1 MGFIAWIVLGVVA
14 GFIASK
20 LVNKQGEGFIVDLIL
35 GVIGSVVGG
44 FLFNAVGIPATT
56 GFNIYSMIVAVIGAI
71 VVLWVYHAVV
81 GRRSTL

>member
-1 MGFIAWIVLGVVA
+1 MGLIAWIVLGVVA

-35 GVIGSVVGG
+35 GVVGSVVGG
-44 FLFNAVGIPATT
+44 FLFNAFGIPATA
-56 GFNIYSMIVAVIGAI
+56 GFDFYSLIVAVIGAV
-71 VVLWVYHAVV
+71 VVLWIYHAVV